1 MHGPSTPSIQSPR
14 AAATQLSNREL
25 LPQRVYRFRMLGM
38 GLAGLPLVLVLN
50 EHGAPPAVYAWAVF
64 TCLLWPQ
71 VARWRVGRG
80 PHAYKRELHNLML
93 DSIFAGSW
101 MPLLHFAVLPSAL
114 LVSVATADKINTG
127 IRGLWWRSLPG
138 MALAILIGGWITGF
152 AFEPATSTAVILACL
167 PIMVLHTLGVSLA
180 SYHLIRKVQHQ
191 NQQLDAL
198 SRIDALTGL
207 NNRHHWQEWAR
218 TLLQQHHAAEQP
230 ATMLMVDVDRFK
242 YINDQYGHILGDDVL
257 CAIATILREGCG
269 PNAHIG
275 RFGGDE
281 FAVVLSG
288 TRADAA
294 PVAEYI
300 RDTTEKLVLTGAP
313 GLRCSVS
320 IGVAEAGD
328 ADGTLREWMESADR
342 ALYGAKH
349 GGRNR
354 TVNANDWLLASPT
367 VQTEPDVRG
376 LEVVR
381 CGTAPP
387 VVSGYLHPD
396 C

>member
-1 MHGPSTPSIQSPR
+1 
-14 AAATQLSNREL
+14 
-25 LPQRVYRFRMLGM
+25 
-38 GLAGLPLVLVLN
+38 
-50 EHGAPPAVYAWAVF
+50 
-64 TCLLWPQ
+64 
-71 VARWRVGRG
+71 
-80 PHAYKRELHNLML
+80 
-93 DSIFAGSW
+93 
-101 MPLLHFAVLPSAL
+101 
-114 LVSVATADKINTG
+114 
-127 IRGLWWRSLPG
+127 
-138 MALAILIGGWITGF
+138 
-152 AFEPATSTAVILACL
+152 
-167 PIMVLHTLGVSLA
+167 
-180 SYHLIRKVQHQ
+180 
-191 NQQLDAL
+191 
-198 SRIDALTGL
+198 
-207 NNRHHWQEWAR
+207 
-218 TLLQQHHAAEQP
+218 
-230 ATMLMVDVDRFK
+230 
-242 YINDQYGHILGDDVL
+242 VL

-300 RDTTEKLVLTGAP
+300 RDTTEKLVLAGAP

-354 TVNANDWLLASPT
+354 TVNAHDSPLALPM
-367 VQTEPDVRG
+367 VQTEPDIRS
-376 LEVVR
+376 LEVAR
-381 CGTAPP
+381 CGTALP